1 MPILEA
7 LERNGAANGTNC
19 TLAFQSNDGS
29 YSLGVRVRK
38 LGHKWNVVAT
48 ESHARENRAMYPHQR
63 AVGQFALTLE
73 LIGWKEQ
80 NLFSNFMRTYV
91 YSWQSGNKPTM
102 LITMSVRNFIRR
114 GVPIKGMQIGDH
126 VGSMVFS
133 PTIIFES
140 AQDPLDPTILNRED
154 ASGGFFN
161 PEMDADVRKFFYPF
175 SAGSED
181 TNVTPETFYNF
192 GGSDDLGTT
201 SVLNNSLN
209 KSTSAINNSFED
221 ALDAAGRV
229 NGR

>member
-1 MPILEA
+1 MPISEHLEDSA
-7 LERNGAANGTNC
+7 TAHGTNC
-19 TLAFQSNDGS
+19 QLTFQSNDGS
-29 YSLGVRVRK
+29 YNLGVRVRK

-48 ESHARENRAMYPHQR
+48 ESHARESRAMYPHQR

-73 LIGWKEQ
+73 LIGWREASI
-80 NLFSNFMRTYV
+80 FANFMRTYV
-91 YSWQSGNKPTM
+91 YSWQTGNKPTM

-140 AQDPLDPTILNRED
+140 AQDPLDPTILTPNE
-154 ASGGFFN
+154 ASKY
-161 PEMDADVRKFFYPF
+161 DSATTDSDVKNFFYPF
-175 SAGSED
+175 SAASED

-192 GGSDDLGTT
+192 GGTDDLGTT
-201 SVLNNSLN
+201 STVNRAIGT
-209 KSTSAINNSFED
+209 STSAINNSFED